1 MTTFRSVPP
10 PPSPSPQPHRA
21 ALDAGAGALAND
33 DSAREWP
40 VAAALDDEPEYWS
53 LVSDADGSFAYLPDL
68 GYLRSHCFTYHCTE
82 PEHCRCGT
90 AALAV

>member
-40 VAAALDDEPEYWS
+40 VAAALDDEPEYWW
-53 LVSDADGSFAYLPDL
+53 LVIDADGNSAIDSGTLFNPRS
-68 GYLRSHCFTYHCTE
+68 LRGENFSNE
-82 PEHCRCGT
+82 NGRRRVKGG
-90 AALAV
+90 